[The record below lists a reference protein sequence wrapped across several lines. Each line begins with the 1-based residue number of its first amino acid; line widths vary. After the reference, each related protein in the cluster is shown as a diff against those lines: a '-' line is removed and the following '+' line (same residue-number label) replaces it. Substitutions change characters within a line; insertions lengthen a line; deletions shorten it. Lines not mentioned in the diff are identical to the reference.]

1 MDMQPF
7 GNMGQNWAPW
17 NWDGFHATNGQTSKM
32 EECLNETR
40 DFIFLEYLQH
50 IFGLNPYSDV
60 NWGFWFTL
68 TYTFKQLALFL
79 SQSHGTQESAPKPR
93 TFIRVVGSS
102 YGSADMGHGYTL
114 WLFVT

>member
-1 MDMQPF
+1 MSYIPGFFYRFLPTFSYDPTKESCDNPIIVEHMDMQPF

-60 NWGFWFTL
+60 NW
-68 TYTFKQLALFL
+68 
-79 SQSHGTQESAPKPR
+79 
-93 TFIRVVGSS
+93 
-102 YGSADMGHGYTL
+102 
-114 WLFVT
+114 